1 MTFGDRSQAEKT
13 LELLNAHGQGLAH
26 KSVAIVD
33 GLLSAAMNTAVRL
46 GYPAENPMME
56 SSWPAM
62 QAELL
67 GRSAW
72 ATRAGLAWSIFEW
85 LEAFYHPVRRHFGI
99 GYRSPVEF
107 EVLQTAA
114 LTAA

>member
-56 SSWPAM
+56 S
-62 QAELL
+62 
-67 GRSAW
+67 AW